1 MMNSLH
7 PETSFV
13 RSEQRFARALSAF
26 PKRHSSVRH
35 INIRFLSRV
44 NSRGGFT
51 LIELL
56 VVIAIIA
63 ILAAMLLPALARAK
77 EKSHRAVCKSNMHQ
91 VGLAA
96 IMYGHDNNDKF
107 PEALRDN
114 KMSYH
119 VVWMPSN
126 SFEYFV
132 SQARV
137 QTNCLTCPNK
147 NKDSQWIFSNGTGWR
162 VGFSCCWGI
171 PLNTLYPGPRDG
183 NFGMLPWPWDS
194 PIKTTDSSPYMILL
208 ADIIGKGTD
217 KYGSLTDV
225 TDAPHTPGGARV
237 GPSGALIEPEA
248 IGSEGGNVGTVD
260 GSVIWRKQR
269 TMHQRITL
277 FNTTSGPNPM
287 YIGYW

>member
-1 MMNSLH
+1 MRHVATL
-7 PETSFV
+7 
-13 RSEQRFARALSAF
+13 RARAKA
-26 PKRHSSVRH
+26 RCA
-35 INIRFLSRV
+35 
-44 NSRGGFT
+44 FT

-114 KMSYH
+114 KISYH
-119 VVWMPSN
+119 VVWVPSN
-126 SFEYFV
+126 TFNYFV
-132 SQARV
+132 TQARV

-147 NKDSQWIFSNGTGWR
+147 NRDSQWIASADNLGWR
-162 VGFSCCWGI
+162 VGFSCCWSVPTGTI
-171 PLNTLYPGPRDG
+171 YPGPRDG
-183 NFGMLPWPWDS
+183 NFGSLPWPWDS
-194 PIKTTDSSPYMILL
+194 PQKTTDYTPYMVLM

-217 KYGSLTDV
+217 KYGTLVNV

-237 GPSGALIEPEA
+237 GPSNALIEPEA

-260 GSVIWRKQR
+260 GSVLWRKQR
-269 TMHQRITL
+269 AMHPRITL
-277 FNTTSGPNPM
+277 FNTGGPNPN